1 MRELAERQHGVFTR
15 GQLIARGVGPKVIDR
30 CLTEHRIEPVYRGVH
45 AFSRELLS
53 CEGRWMAAV
62 LAAGAGA
69 VLSHQSAATL
79 WGIRRPQAGPIHVTT
94 RRKVARRPGL
104 VLHFIPFGEDE
115 VTVHAEI
122 PVTTASRTLFDIAHY
137 VRPHELERAM
147 REAEYRRLNE
157 GASLD
162 ALAERY
168 RGRTGMRAVRRLL
181 DAGWSAAP
189 TRSELEADFMVFI
202 DRYDLPPPERNALI
216 DLPTRRVEVDLL
228 WRSARLVVE
237 LDGYASH
244 GTKHAFEDDRE
255 RDRMLQL
262 AGLRVV
268 RVTWRQLHRDQRAL
282 ARDLRSLTRS

>member
-1 MRELAERQHGVFTR
+1 
-15 GQLIARGVGPKVIDR
+15 
-30 CLTEHRIEPVYRGVH
+30 
-45 AFSRELLS
+45 
-53 CEGRWMAAV
+53 
-62 LAAGAGA
+62 
-69 VLSHQSAATL
+69 
-79 WGIRRPQAGPIHVTT
+79 
-94 RRKVARRPGL
+94 
-104 VLHFIPFGEDE
+104 
-115 VTVHAEI
+115 
-122 PVTTASRTLFDIAHY
+122 
-137 VRPHELERAM
+137 
-147 REAEYRRLNE
+147 
-157 GASLD
+157 
-162 ALAERY
+162 
-168 RGRTGMRAVRRLL
+168 MRAVRRLL

-189 TRSELEADFMVFI
+189 TRSELEADFQVFI
-202 DRYDLPPPERNALI
+202 DRYDLPRPERNALI

>member
-30 CLTEHRIEPVYRGVH
+30 CLADHRIEPVYRGVH

-94 RRKVARRPGL
+94 PRKVARRPGL
-104 VLHFIPFGEDE
+104 VLHFLPFREDE
-115 VTVHAEI
+115 VTVHADI

-147 REAEYRRLNE
+147 REAEYRRLSE

-162 ALAERY
+162 A
-168 RGRTGMRAVRRLL
+168 
-181 DAGWSAAP
+181 
-189 TRSELEADFMVFI
+189 
-202 DRYDLPPPERNALI
+202 
-216 DLPTRRVEVDLL
+216 
-228 WRSARLVVE
+228 
-237 LDGYASH
+237 
-244 GTKHAFEDDRE
+244 
-255 RDRMLQL
+255 
-262 AGLRVV
+262 
-268 RVTWRQLHRDQRAL
+268 
-282 ARDLRSLTRS
+282 